1 MRKIKK
7 KLKKPLRPW
16 EKDRIKEEAKLKQKY
31 GLRRKREIYKVES
44 ILRNYRRRARNIAAQ
59 NDKEGEKILLSK
71 LHKMG
76 IFDKK
81 DVELDEVLDLEIDS
95 ILKRRLQTLVFEKGL
110 ANTPMHAR
118 QLIVHGH
125 IAVDGRRTTFPSYLV
140 DRDLEGK
147 IDYYGNFKLEKMK
160 PKKVEKKEEPLKEE
174 EGKEEKKKTE
184 EKTEEPEKKKE
195 ENSKKGD

>member
-16 EKDRIKEEAKLKQKY
+16 EEDRIKEEAKLKQKY

-59 NDKEGEKILLSK
+59 NDKEGEKILLNK

-81 DVELDEVLDLEIDS
+81 DVELDEVLDLGIDD
-95 ILKRRLQTLVFEKGL
+95 ILKRRLQTLVFEKNL

-140 DRDLEGK
+140 PRDLEGK

-160 PKKVEKKEEPLKEE
+160 PKKVKKEGIPSKEE
-174 EGKEEKKKTE
+174 SEKKKGKVE
-184 EKTEEPEKKKE
+184 
-195 ENSKKGD
+195 SDKGD